1 MFINFSNIVS
11 FVKTRLRQKPLESR
25 CLSLFVAFLVALVF
39 HSNTKFLCFKTVGLP
54 LKHQISLL
62 QNSCWSLLSDFCTQG
77 SQKSFL
83 TIPPKKTC
91 GRNHSAN
98 LADSFLEASGVSFCM
113 EFKICS
119 NFKSSFSA
127 SLDDWE
133 SRWTT
138 IFQDGSYWGP
148 SIKGKFKGGVRG
160 SLPQKKLFGR
170 SPGWGMSSPV
180 FF

>member
-1 MFINFSNIVS
+1 MFVSVRGFSC
-11 FVKTRLRQKPLESR
+11 
-25 CLSLFVAFLVALVF
+25 CL
-39 HSNTKFLCFKTVGLP
+39 GLP

-62 QNSCWSLLSDFCTQG
+62 QNSYWSLLSDFCTQG

-98 LADSFLEASGVSFCM
+98 LADNFLEASGVSFCM

-127 SLDDWE
+127 SLDDWK
-133 SRWTT
+133 SIST
-138 IFQDGSYWGP
+138 IFQVIWGP
-148 SIKGKFKGGVRG
+148 SIKGKFKGVPGFP
-160 SLPQKKLFGR
+160 PQKMVRKK
-170 SPGWGMSSPV
+170 PGGHVIPRFLGEKVFWTENIFLTSRVSS
-180 FF
+180 